1 MLDKNKV
8 RLGIAPIAWTNDD
21 LPDLGRENTFEQCV
35 SEMALAG
42 FTGSEVGNKYP
53 KDTEV
58 LKKALELRNI
68 EICNQWFS
76 SFLLTKSFEEVE
88 KELDFTPE
96 EEAEI
101 KLEME
106 LIEATIQARK
116 NANLTQRELS
126 KKSGVIQPSIAK
138 IESFKRSPQVDTLI
152 KLLYPMGYTL
162 CIVPLK
168 K

>member
-1 MLDKNKV
+1 MRKF
-8 RLGIAPIAWTNDD
+8 RTW
-21 LPDLGRENTFEQCV
+21 
-35 SEMALAG
+35 
-42 FTGSEVGNKYP
+42 
-53 KDTEV
+53 
-58 LKKALELRNI
+58 
-68 EICNQWFS
+68 
-76 SFLLTKSFEEVE
+76 EEVK
-88 KELDFTPE
+88 KELNYTPE

-152 KLLYPMGYTL
+152 KLLYPLGYTL
-162 CIVPLK
+162 GIVPLK